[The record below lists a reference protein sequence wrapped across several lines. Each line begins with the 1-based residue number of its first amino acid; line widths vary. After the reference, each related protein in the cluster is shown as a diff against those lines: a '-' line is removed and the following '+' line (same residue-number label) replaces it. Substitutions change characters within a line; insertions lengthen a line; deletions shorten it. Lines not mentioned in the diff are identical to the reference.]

1 MKLDLDLLII
11 DHNTLK
17 IKMIIE
23 DSQNKPCKVCRK
35 LISFSEFV
43 RDNPSFSE
51 LRAKEIWN
59 DSMVAI
65 FCPNCYFNLPERP
78 FRAKR
83 RPFNYYGNLQ
93 K

>member
-1 MKLDLDLLII
+1 MKLDLDLLN
-11 DHNTLK
+11 HNRLK
-17 IKMIIE
+17 IKMIKE
-23 DSQNKPCKVCRK
+23 DSQNKTCMECRK

-43 RDNPSFSE
+43 RDNPSISE

-65 FCPNCYFNLPERP
+65 FCPNCYFNLPEKP

-83 RPFNYYGNLQ
+83 RPLNYYGNLR